1 MPYENKLAINV
12 KKTKLMLAGSKT
24 MLSLFNDFDLQSRK
38 FLGVTIDKKG
48 SWKPSYTGC
57 PRSSFLYFIGLSC
70 STIGLG
76 KQITI

>member
-24 MLSLFNDFDLQSRK
+24 MISLFNDFDLQSPK

-48 SWKPSYTGC
+48 S
-57 PRSSFLYFIGLSC
+57 
-70 STIGLG
+70 
-76 KQITI
+76 